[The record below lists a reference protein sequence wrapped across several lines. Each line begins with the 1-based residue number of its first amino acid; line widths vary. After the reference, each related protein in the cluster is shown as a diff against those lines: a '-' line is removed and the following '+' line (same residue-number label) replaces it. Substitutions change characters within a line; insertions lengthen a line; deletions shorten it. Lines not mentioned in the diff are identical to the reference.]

1 MSVKSGAEDA
11 RSEIVGERGHEVF
24 VSGGEFDEAGEV
36 SGYGV
41 ECCYV
46 GEA

>member
-1 MSVKSGAEDA
+1 MSVKSWAEDTGG
-11 RSEIVGERGHEVF
+11 EVVGEGGDEIF

-36 SGYGV
+36 SSYGV
-41 ECCYV
+41 ESCYV